1 MKKGDATVARRNPL
15 RNISDFESFA
25 EGEKI
30 FKEGEPGEYMY
41 FVVAGEVRVFV
52 KGKEVYTIGM
62 GGLFGEMALIDDKPR
77 SATMIAKTACKLIP
91 INQRRFTLL
100 VKETPHFAIQ
110 VMRIMADRLRHM
122 NEHP

>member
-1 MKKGDATVARRNPL
+1 MARKNPL
-15 RNISDFESFA
+15 RNITDFESVA
-25 EGEKI
+25 EGDKI
-30 FKEGEPGEYMY
+30 FKEGDPGEYMY

-52 KGKEVYTIGM
+52 GGKEVDTIGM
-62 GGLFGEMALIDDKPR
+62 GGIFGEMALIDDKPR
-77 SATMIAKTACKLIP
+77 SATMVAKTACKLIP

-122 NEHP
+122 NKHP